1 MATPSYKERM
11 KAARAEARAKRE
23 AEKAAWH
30 RRAELIHE
38 VRHIAR
44 EAVVADVRARGDRV
58 SLYKPREITAQ
69 ANALIG
75 PWLVA
80 QAKARIAAR
89 QNKNLEDLHKA
100 RSADS
105 QRLSRANV
113 TNEME
118 S

>member
-44 EAVVADVRARGDRV
+44 EAVIADIRARSDRV

-75 PWLVA
+75 CIFEIFVF
-80 QAKARIAAR
+80 IALAMLATVSDMGR
-89 QNKNLEDLHKA
+89 
-100 RSADS
+100 
-105 QRLSRANV
+105 
-113 TNEME
+113 
-118 S
+118 

>member
-1 MATPSYKERM
+1 M